1 MKNKKNILLIGQ
13 TPPPYHGQAVATKQL
28 FDHEWNTDQIY
39 FLRMNYSSLESQ
51 VGRFSVRKVF
61 HLFGLIIKSL
71 VILIRRYPCALYY
84 LPASPNLV
92 PVLRDIFFL
101 LIVRPFSRG
110 TIFHYHAG
118 GLPKYVK
125 TSRFPVRLLANLAL
139 AKPNLGI
146 EVSNSQLRE
155 SNYFSSERRVVI
167 PNGLDVPVE
176 KFKRE
181 KLEAVQKRIL
191 FIAGLRKSK
200 GVLDVIETALK
211 IKQKE
216 SNFIIDIAGS
226 WQEPETEKLFQHEI
240 SKHNLEDH
248 IMLHGRVAG
257 DDKWKLYSSADIFF
271 FPSYY
276 ESENFPLV
284 LIEAMAFGLPIVS
297 TKWRG
302 IPEMVENDHSGILC
316 EVGKCDEFSQ
326 ALYSLIIDQSLHEKM
341 SAKARGLYL
350 KKYTQR
356 IFLDSMEKAF
366 DSVTLKN

>member
-1 MKNKKNILLIGQ
+1 MNSCQTFSLTLHLLKRI
-13 TPPPYHGQAVATKQL
+13 
-28 FDHEWNTDQIY
+28 
-39 FLRMNYSSLESQ
+39 
-51 VGRFSVRKVF
+51 
-61 HLFGLIIKSL
+61 
-71 VILIRRYPCALYY
+71 
-84 LPASPNLV
+84 
-92 PVLRDIFFL
+92 
-101 LIVRPFSRG
+101 RG

-226 WQEPETEKLFQHEI
+226 WQEPETEKLFQHERDI
-240 SKHNLEDH
+240 KLEKSLKVKEEYWIKIFKSIFEKKKIPNKTHSYSCSK
-248 IMLHGRVAG
+248 G
-257 DDKWKLYSSADIFF
+257 IF
-271 FPSYY
+271 
-276 ESENFPLV
+276 N
-284 LIEAMAFGLPIVS
+284 
-297 TKWRG
+297 T
-302 IPEMVENDHSGILC
+302 
-316 EVGKCDEFSQ
+316 
-326 ALYSLIIDQSLHEKM
+326 
-341 SAKARGLYL
+341 
-350 KKYTQR
+350 
-356 IFLDSMEKAF
+356 
-366 DSVTLKN
+366 

>member
-1 MKNKKNILLIGQ
+1 M
-13 TPPPYHGQAVATKQL
+13 
-28 FDHEWNTDQIY
+28 
-39 FLRMNYSSLESQ
+39 SS
-51 VGRFSVRKVF
+51 
-61 HLFGLIIKSL
+61 
-71 VILIRRYPCALYY
+71 
-84 LPASPNLV
+84 
-92 PVLRDIFFL
+92 
-101 LIVRPFSRG
+101 
-110 TIFHYHAG
+110 
-118 GLPKYVK
+118 K
-125 TSRFPVRLLANLAL
+125 TN
-139 AKPNLGI
+139 
-146 EVSNSQLRE
+146 
-155 SNYFSSERRVVI
+155 
-167 PNGLDVPVE
+167 
-176 KFKRE
+176 
-181 KLEAVQKRIL
+181 KRIL

-226 WQEPETEKLFQHEI
+226 WQEPETEKLFQHEL

-341 SAKARGLYL
+341 SAKARDLYL